1 MTLSAFSGVVEE
13 GSLGSAKTA
22 VLKEGANYLKQEK
35 VGPNMCVCFF
45 VCFFS
50 VVSRDNSVALG
61 MHGKIGRSITGDRS
75 NSK

>member
-35 VGPNMCVCFF
+35 VGPNMCFF
-45 VCFFS
+45 FFFS